1 MFPMPTNFI
10 IASNNRNKTRELI
23 QIFEWFGQ
31 QAISYQSLLGRVDF
45 PKEGTISY
53 SENALT
59 KANWIAQ
66 KLPGKWIVADDTG
79 MMLEACPQSLGITTS
94 RDLHMDQTTDSAL
107 NQQIL
112 KMVANQSRKV
122 TMQSTLVAVNQPHV
136 LKATGKFV
144 GQISAE
150 PRGNNGKSFDLIL
163 EVPGKNATLAELPN
177 DEKIPLLHRTKAVQN
192 LLDSYFI

>member
-1 MFPMPTNFI
+1 M
-10 IASNNRNKTRELI
+10 
-23 QIFEWFGQ
+23 
-31 QAISYQSLLGRVDF
+31 
-45 PKEGTISY
+45 
-53 SENALT
+53 
-59 KANWIAQ
+59 
-66 KLPGKWIVADDTG
+66 ADDTG

-112 KMVANQSRKV
+112 KMVANQSRAV

-163 EVPGKNATLAELPN
+163 EVPGNATLAELPN